1 MMFTR
6 QILLAVLARSTATL
20 AFNAPFTVQRHA
32 LGASFVSSQS
42 RLVSHPRF
50 SSAVFSTDANAIA
63 DSDEKEAVAE
73 ETTSEEVAEE
83 TASEEVAEESS
94 EEVAVDEEAEYKKKL
109 FVGNLP
115 IEFTQETIVE
125 LFESYG
131 SVTEISV
138 PTDRFTGAIRGFAF
152 LTLSS
157 EEAAQK
163 AIDEMNESDVGGRI
177 ITVKAQLKPG
187 EQKPKKKF
195 NPVEGT
201 KLYVGNLPFDA
212 EKEDIMEYFGQYGTV
227 NDCFIP
233 IDREQGRPRGF
244 AFVTMAKED
253 ADSAIDATNGIDFM
267 GRDLTV
273 NVSLPRGEAPPNRRG
288 QGKTK
293 LYVGNMSYDTDEET
307 LRSLF
312 QDYGEILDIYIPMD
326 RETGRMRG
334 FAFVT
339 MEPEAA
345 ERAAEE
351 TDGFE
356 LYGRILRVN
365 EAQPKGGRGSSGGG
379 FQRNDNGYDQGDD
392 WNSSY

>member
-6 QILLAVLARSTATL
+6 QILLAVLARTTSTL
-20 AFNAPFTVQRHA
+20 AFNAPLFTVQRHT

-42 RLVSHPRF
+42 LLAKNQPRYLT
-50 SSAVFSTDANAIA
+50 AVFSTDTDAIA
-63 DSDEKEAVAE
+63 DSG
-73 ETTSEEVAEE
+73 ETEVVAEE

-94 EEVAVDEEAEYKKKL
+94 EEATPVDEDADLNKKL

-131 SVTEISV
+131 PVSEISV

-157 EEAAQK
+157 EEMAQK
-163 AIDEMNESDVGGRI
+163 AIDEMNESDVQGRI

-187 EQKPKKKF
+187 EQKPKKKTF
-195 NPVEGT
+195 QAAEGT
-201 KLYVGNLPFDA
+201 KLYVGNLPFDV
-212 EKEDIMEYFGQYGTV
+212 ERDDIMEYFGQYGTV

-233 IDREQGRPRGF
+233 IDRDQGRPRGF

-253 ADSAIDATNGIDFM
+253 VDAAISATNGIDFM
-267 GRDLTV
+267 GRNLQV
-273 NVSLPRGEAPPNRRG
+273 NVSLPRGEAPPNRRS
-288 QGKTK
+288 QNKTK

-345 ERAAEE
+345 ERAVEE

-356 LYGRILRVN
+356 LYGRVLRVN
-365 EAQPKGGRGSSGGG
+365 EAQPKGRASQGGG
-379 FQRNDNGYDQGDD
+379 FQRNDSGYDNGGGWDD
-392 WNSSY
+392 SY